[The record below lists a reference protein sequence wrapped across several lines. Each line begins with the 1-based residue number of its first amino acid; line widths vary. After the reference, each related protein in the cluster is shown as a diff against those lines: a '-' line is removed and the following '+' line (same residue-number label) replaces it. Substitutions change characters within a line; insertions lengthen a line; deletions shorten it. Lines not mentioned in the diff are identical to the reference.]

1 MTARL
6 AERKTLALIALV
18 AVGAAIVLTAF
29 LMQRAGPPAA
39 GAADHLDAPGAT
51 PPGGDV
57 QRDITDVYA
66 FRSPTN
72 SANTVLVLNVNGVA
86 SPGEVAPGPDR
97 TFARGAPAVGN
108 TKFVLYDLNIDN
120 DGDAVADIV
129 LSTRFGAPQADGV
142 QELEVRNNGKLLIPK
157 DLGRSTGFSEATP
170 YVATSDG
177 VSVFAGQRDD
187 PFFFDL
193 LGFLNITKALD
204 AFGLDN
210 DPNNNAESFVG
221 CMTPR
226 SDFFLGRNVSSIV
239 LEVPSTILT
248 GGGDSSIGVW
258 GTTMSGGEQIER
270 MGRPAINTVF
280 IPNNPIPPDRAVD
293 GKASKKNTFNQSE
306 PVNDQANFRTEVVD
320 TLTVLFSLNN
330 QGGPIPVDD
339 DNADDAGKINGLAN
353 FLLPDILTINT
364 ASGAG
369 FPNGRGLADDVIDTE
384 LGLITEGL
392 VTTDC
397 VANDSTFL
405 GSFPYLGSPN

>member
-239 LEVPSTILT
+239 LEVPSSILT

>member
-1 MTARL
+1 MKGGARMTARL
-6 AERKTLALIALV
+6 ADRRTLGLITLV
-18 AVGAAIVLTAF
+18 LMGAAIVLTAF
-29 LMQRAGPPAA
+29 LMQKAGPPAA
-39 GAADHLDAPGAT
+39 SAADHLDAPGAT

-72 SANTVLVLNVNGVA
+72 SANTVLALNVNGVG
-86 SPGEVAPGPDR
+86 SPGEAAPGPDR

-108 TKFVLYDLNIDN
+108 TKFVLYNLNIDN

-142 QELEVRNNGKLLIPK
+142 QELEVRNNGMLVIPK

-170 YVATSDG
+170 YVATKDG

-193 LGFLNITKALD
+193 LGFLNILGPGTSLI
-204 AFGLDN
+204 GCGGPN
-210 DPNNNAESFVG
+210 DHPERN
-221 CMTPR
+221 
-226 SDFFLGRNVSSIV
+226 FFADRNVSSIV
-239 LEVPSTILT
+239 LEVPSSMLT
-248 GGGDSSIGVW
+248 GGSSNIGVW
-258 GTTMSGGEQIER
+258 ATTTSGTSQVDR

-280 IPNNPIPPDRAVD
+280 IPNNPLPPDRVTD
-293 GKASKKNTFNQSE
+293 GKASLKNTFNKSE
-306 PVNDQANFRTEVVD
+306 PVNDQANFRSEVVD
-320 TLTVLFSLNN
+320 TLAVLFSLNN
-330 QGGPIPVDD
+330 GSDPNVG
-339 DNADDAGKINGLAN
+339 DDAAQIQGLAN
-353 FLLPDILTINT
+353 FLLPDILTIDT

-384 LGLITEGL
+384 LGLISEGL
-392 VTTDC
+392 ITTDC

-405 GSFPYLGSPN
+405 GTLPYLGSPNN